1 MVGCARRRLSAED
14 LRCGLGA
21 VGSQMDSEAVKKL
34 ANELDISGCGSVN
47 LEVSPCLVLNSIYIA
62 LIPSSLTIVLA
73 LLVFLLE
80 NYVCPLTPLL

>member
-47 LEVSPCLVLNSIYIA
+47 LEVSPHLVLKSMHIA
-62 LIPSSLTIVLA
+62 LITSSLAIVLA
-73 LLVFLLE
+73 LLVFLPH
-80 NYVCPLTPLL
+80 NYVCPWTPL